1 MLSFGNVLKGFGIVQ
16 ELIVLGLMVVTLVA
30 LLYFDFDLMLKI
42 GIAVLA
48 FTMILLVNIASQL
61 LNMQKEAINR
71 AQR

>member
-1 MLSFGNVLKGFGIVQ
+1 MLSFGNALKGFGTVQ
-16 ELIVLGLMVVTLVA
+16 ELIVLGLMVVTLIA

-48 FTMILLVNIASQL
+48 FTMILLVNVASQL
-61 LNMQKEAINR
+61 LNMQRESVDR